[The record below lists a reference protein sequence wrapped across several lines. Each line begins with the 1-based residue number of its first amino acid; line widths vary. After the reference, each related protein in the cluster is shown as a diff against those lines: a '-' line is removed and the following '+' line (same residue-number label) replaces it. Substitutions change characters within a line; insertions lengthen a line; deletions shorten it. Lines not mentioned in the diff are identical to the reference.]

1 MSSTGLAALPELR
14 AQRRKNRIARLDW
27 FEAAY
32 RAYLTAFVGGLAI
45 VWIAGAIG
53 GTQVTPHEL
62 ASVRTHGPALLGVLA
77 AVALGV
83 GLRSGSR
90 GGPLALEPAEV
101 RHILLAP
108 IPRRRVLMSGAI
120 KVIRHTAFGG
130 AAAGAAFGIMAARR
144 LPGSRWEWAA
154 SGAAFGAIAGLTM
167 VAFAFLASGVRL
179 RRSIATAAAG
189 VVVAG
194 AIADFLGKLTWPTTV
209 IGSIA
214 MWALRVHP
222 IDLLCIPV
230 VAATMVG
237 GLSLLERLS
246 LENAEKRTALV
257 GQMRFAVTM
266 QDLRTVTV
274 LRRQLTA
281 EAPRSRPW
289 FGRRKRKPNRRFP
302 IWGRS
307 WQGLLRTPSGR
318 VVRMGGLCAIV
329 GVILPGIIKG
339 NGALIFLS
347 GVGSY
352 LVGLDVIEPLAQ
364 AVDNTDRTD
373 LAPVERGLFFLR
385 HLPASAFA
393 VLLLSGISAAVAIG
407 LTTITIDR
415 KMVAIG
421 APLVLLAGLAG
432 AVISVMMGAPDQ
444 SSGAQLLPPEVAGM
458 KIAGRAAWPFLVATA
473 GGLPLIFAQRAIAR
487 NADALASFGRTAVW
501 VGFLVAS
508 VGAWV
513 RHRDAARAWWAKT
526 MKDSQDQAAARKK
539 TRT

>member
-1 MSSTGLAALPELR
+1 VSSTGLAALPELR

-32 RAYLTAFVGGLAI
+32 RAYLTAFVGGLVI
-45 VWIAGAIG
+45 IWIAGAIG
-53 GTQVTPHEL
+53 GTKVTASEL
-62 ASVRTHGPALLGVLA
+62 VSLRQHAPALLGVLA
-77 AVALGV
+77 ALSMSV

-108 IPRRRVLMSGAI
+108 IRRRRVLMSGAI
-120 KVIRHTAFGG
+120 KVVRHTAFGG
-130 AAAGAAFGIMAARR
+130 LAAGAAFGVMASRR
-144 LPGSRWEWAA
+144 LPGSRWSWAA
-154 SGAAFGAIAGLTM
+154 SGALFAGVAGLAM
-167 VAFAFLASGVRL
+167 VACAFVASGLRL
-179 RRSIATAAAG
+179 KRSIATALAA
-189 VVVAG
+189 VVLAG
-194 AIADFLGKLTWPTTV
+194 AIADLLGKFAWPTTA
-209 IGSIA
+209 IGSLA
-214 MWALRVHP
+214 LWPLRVHV
-222 IDLLCIPV
+222 IDLLAIPLIA
-230 VAATMVG
+230 VATVA
-237 GLSLLERLS
+237 GLSLLDRLS

-281 EAPRSRPW
+281 EAPRRRPW
-289 FGRRKRKPNRRFP
+289 FGRRKRKPHRKFP
-302 IWGRS
+302 IWARC
-307 WQGLLRTPSGR
+307 WQGLLRTPAGR
-318 VVRMGGLCAIV
+318 LVRMVGLSAIV

-339 NGALIFLS
+339 NGALVFLS

-352 LVGLDVIEPLAQ
+352 LIGLDIIEPLAQ

-373 LAPVERGLFFLR
+373 LAPMDRGLFFLR
-385 HLPASAFA
+385 HLPASAVASA
-393 VLLLSGISAAVAIG
+393 VLSLITIGVATLLTHS
-407 LTTITIDR
+407 TIDR
-415 KMVAIG
+415 EMMAIG
-421 APLVLLAGLAG
+421 SPLVLLSGLAG
-432 AVISVMMGAPDQ
+432 AIISVMMGAPDQ
-444 SSGAQLLPPEVAGM
+444 SGNSQLLPPEVAGM

-501 VGFLVAS
+501 IGFLIAF

-526 MKDSQDQAAARKK
+526 MKDSQEQAAARKK
-539 TRT
+539 PQS